1 MIGHP
6 PIGSKSGTYTKQSEY
21 WDQFL
26 TDEQII
32 EEYKRMPFA
41 RHLSKTLHVN
51 RSRITQVVRAAGIE
65 A

>member
-1 MIGHP
+1 MIGQP
-6 PIGSKSGTYTKQSEY
+6 PIGARKGNYTKRSAR
-21 WDQFL
+21 WDQFT

-32 EEYKRMPFA
+32 EEYRKMPFV

>member
-1 MIGHP
+1 M
-6 PIGSKSGTYTKQSEY
+6 KSYTKRSEY
-21 WDQFL
+21 WSQFL

-32 EEYKRMPFA
+32 EEYRKMPFA
-41 RHLSKTLHVN
+41 RHLAKTLHVN